1 MNKVVIIAVSVLA
14 AFVGWCGWLAA
25 HYTGDGGDEASRCI
39 KRVQIPL
46 PISPEAVRT
55 EQAMLAAAAAAADA
69 TLQINGKEIVSSRG
83 NPLDPERHDMAHYL
97 ARINHRLL
105 ADWCPVGHKTAVDD
119 ISPINPQISKV
130 VAELDRKLPLTT
142 ERITELHGHY
152 KTERPEVATMRWR

>member
-83 NPLDPERHDMAHYL
+83 NPLDPERHDMDHYL
-97 ARINHRLL
+97 AR
-105 ADWCPVGHKTAVDD
+105 VEHKLM
-119 ISPINPQISKV
+119 Q
-130 VAELDRKLPLTT
+130 
-142 ERITELHGHY
+142 
-152 KTERPEVATMRWR
+152 